1 MFLRQVLGALS
12 SKDSYEGGKKIYQ
25 SVWFWTN
32 ILATISSW
40 LMSQCTWDFIIQ
52 AVTIK

>member
-40 LMSQCTWDFIIQ
+40 FMSQCTWDFIIQ